1 MLSLLDNDLYKFTMM
16 QIAFHKFPS
25 VNVKYEFVN
34 RSGDVKLGF
43 LKESLEA
50 RLNLLCDTSLR
61 KEELEFLRKIRF
73 LSSDFVDYLEDFKLK
88 QRYVKIEDING
99 DLKITIEGPWLQT
112 ILFEVPILAMV
123 SELYNRSKTVV
134 VDKWMAS
141 ARYKL
146 DEKIDFYRNLETP
159 FYFTDFGTRR
169 RHNYAWQSYMV
180 ERLSKEFPNTFM
192 GSSNLAICHRFGL
205 RPIGTMA
212 HEYIQVGQGL
222 ETVQLKN
229 SQKFMLEKWIEEYR
243 GDLGYALTD
252 TVGID
257 AFLNDF
263 DLYLAKLY
271 DGCRH
276 DSGDPII
283 WGEKVINKYKTLGI
297 DPKTKM
303 LIFSDGLNFE
313 SAAAINKVFN
323 GKVKTSFGIGTN
335 LSNDGN
341 IKPLSIVIKLVEV
354 NGNPVAKIS
363 DEPGK
368 VICKDQQFL
377 EYLKRVYKVSDGD
390 KND

>member
-1 MLSLLDNDLYKFTMM
+1 
-16 QIAFHKFPS
+16 
-25 VNVKYEFVN
+25 
-34 RSGDVKLGF
+34 
-43 LKESLEA
+43 
-50 RLNLLCDTSLR
+50 
-61 KEELEFLRKIRF
+61 
-73 LSSDFVDYLEDFKLK
+73 
-88 QRYVKIEDING
+88 
-99 DLKITIEGPWLQT
+99 
-112 ILFEVPILAMV
+112 
-123 SELYNRSKTVV
+123 
-134 VDKWMAS
+134 
-141 ARYKL
+141 
-146 DEKIDFYRNLETP
+146 
-159 FYFTDFGTRR
+159 
-169 RHNYAWQSYMV
+169 
-180 ERLSKEFPNTFM
+180 M
-192 GSSNLAICHRFGL
+192 GSSNLLICKGLGL

-222 ETVQLKN
+222 ENVQLKN

-252 TVGID
+252 TIGID

-283 WGEKVINKYKTLGI
+283 WGHKVIEKYKQLGI

-313 SAAAINKVFN
+313 RAAEINKIFSD
-323 GKVKTSFGIGTN
+323 KVKTSFGIGTN

-341 IKPLSIVIKLVEV
+341 IKSLSIVIKLVEV

-368 VICKDQQFL
+368 VICKDPQFL
-377 EYLKRVYKVSDGD
+377 EYLKKVYNVEA
-390 KND
+390 

>member
-1 MLSLLDNDLYKFTMM
+1 MM
-16 QIAFHKFPS
+16 QVAFHKFPA

-34 RSGDVKLGF
+34 RLGDVKLGF
-43 LKESLEA
+43 LKQDLET
-50 RLNLLCDTSLR
+50 RLDFLCETSMR
-61 KEELEFLRKIRF
+61 KDELEFLRRIRF
-73 LSSDFVDYLEDFKLK
+73 LSSDFIDYLEDFKLK
-88 QRYVKIEDING
+88 RRYVKIENIDG

-112 ILFEVPILAMV
+112 ILFEVPILAMI
-123 SELYNRSKTVV
+123 SELYNKSKTVV
-134 VDKWMAS
+134 VDKWMSS

-146 DEKIDFYRNLETP
+146 DEKMDFYRNLETP

-169 RHNYAWQSYMV
+169 RHSLAWQTYMV
-180 ERLSKEFPNTFM
+180 QKLQSEFPNTFM
-192 GSSNLAICHRFGL
+192 GSSNLLICKGLGL

-222 ETVQLKN
+222 ENVQLKN

-252 TVGID
+252 TIGID

-283 WGEKVINKYKTLGI
+283 WGHKVIEKYKQLGI

-313 SAAAINKVFN
+313 RAAEINKIFSD
-323 GKVKTSFGIGTN
+323 KVKTSFGIGTN

-341 IKPLSIVIKLVEV
+341 IKSLSIVIKLVEV

-368 VICKDQQFL
+368 VICKDPQFL
-377 EYLKRVYKVSDGD
+377 EYLKKVYNVEA
-390 KND
+390 